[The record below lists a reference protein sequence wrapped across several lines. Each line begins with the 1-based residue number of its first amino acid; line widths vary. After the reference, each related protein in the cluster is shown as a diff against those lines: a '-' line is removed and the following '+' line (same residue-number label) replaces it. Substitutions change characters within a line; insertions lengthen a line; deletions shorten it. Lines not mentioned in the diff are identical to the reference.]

1 MVVVAVGW
9 VVVVGGGA
17 GGEKREGTSFHS
29 ALHPHSWQPTTVR
42 RWAVAVA
49 PRAHGRSMRS
59 ASSSPSRAVAV
70 IAEQL
75 WEARAAA
82 ARELGSAERVD
93 SGAPCGAA
101 CVPVRTW
108 APAPDPPTGA
118 AHRRHPQRSERW
130 MYRSAGPN
138 WRIQVNSSE
147 YMYLS
152 GKRCNTILKF
162 RTSGTRY
169 SSRRLRVPLV
179 RKHSQF
185 SSLSSVTLFWRQ
197 KLN

>member
-1 MVVVAVGW
+1 MVVVAV
-9 VVVVGGGA
+9 GGA

-101 CVPVRTW
+101 CVPVRTAW
-108 APAPDPPTGA
+108 APPDPPTGA
-118 AHRRHPQRSERW
+118 AHRRHHECTRHAGCSHGEFVPSRFIQLSLCRRYVRVLSIHV
-130 MYRSAGPN
+130 YSA
-138 WRIQVNSSE
+138 
-147 YMYLS
+147 
-152 GKRCNTILKF
+152 
-162 RTSGTRY
+162 
-169 SSRRLRVPLV
+169 
-179 RKHSQF
+179 
-185 SSLSSVTLFWRQ
+185 
-197 KLN
+197 

>member
-1 MVVVAVGW
+1 MY
-9 VVVVGGGA
+9 
-17 GGEKREGTSFHS
+17 T
-29 ALHPHSWQPTTVR
+29 
-42 RWAVAVA
+42 
-49 PRAHGRSMRS
+49 
-59 ASSSPSRAVAV
+59 
-70 IAEQL
+70 
-75 WEARAAA
+75 
-82 ARELGSAERVD
+82 
-93 SGAPCGAA
+93 
-101 CVPVRTW
+101 
-108 APAPDPPTGA
+108 
-118 AHRRHPQRSERW
+118 QRSERW

-138 WRIQVNSSE
+138 WRIQVNSSA

-185 SSLSSVTLFWRQ
+185 YSLSSVTLFWRQ

>member
-1 MVVVAVGW
+1 MYGNLLEFLRVSSQDPEFLIKCPDPVNELSGKSPISRIPNSRVFGISGFPTRLPVLVRISDRPGIIGYTGGAQNSA
-9 VVVVGGGA
+9 GGG
-17 GGEKREGTSFHS
+17 
-29 ALHPHSWQPTTVR
+29 PTVR
-42 RWAVAVA
+42 VILSRC
-49 PRAHGRSMRS
+49 PRYA
-59 ASSSPSRAVAV
+59 
-70 IAEQL
+70 
-75 WEARAAA
+75 
-82 ARELGSAERVD
+82 
-93 SGAPCGAA
+93 
-101 CVPVRTW
+101 
-108 APAPDPPTGA
+108 
-118 AHRRHPQRSERW
+118 QRSERW

-169 SSRRLRVPLV
+169 SRRRLRVPLV

-197 KLN
+197 TLN

>member
-1 MVVVAVGW
+1 MYP
-9 VVVVGGGA
+9 
-17 GGEKREGTSFHS
+17 GTVPMRNCARPVILKSGTLH
-29 ALHPHSWQPTTVR
+29 ALTK
-42 RWAVAVA
+42 
-49 PRAHGRSMRS
+49 
-59 ASSSPSRAVAV
+59 
-70 IAEQL
+70 L
-75 WEARAAA
+75 
-82 ARELGSAERVD
+82 L
-93 SGAPCGAA
+93 CGAA
-101 CVPVRTW
+101 RRRRRCPSMRLHPLFIQFSPVLPIIDAT
-108 APAPDPPTGA
+108 AFQ
-118 AHRRHPQRSERW
+118 PQRSERW

-169 SSRRLRVPLV
+169 STFSIFRTSGTRY
-179 RKHSQF
+179 SQF

>member
-1 MVVVAVGW
+1 
-9 VVVVGGGA
+9 
-17 GGEKREGTSFHS
+17 
-29 ALHPHSWQPTTVR
+29 
-42 RWAVAVA
+42 
-49 PRAHGRSMRS
+49 
-59 ASSSPSRAVAV
+59 
-70 IAEQL
+70 
-75 WEARAAA
+75 
-82 ARELGSAERVD
+82 
-93 SGAPCGAA
+93 
-101 CVPVRTW
+101 
-108 APAPDPPTGA
+108 
-118 AHRRHPQRSERW
+118 

-197 KLN
+197 TLITAVDVLAKPCVDCGLRTGNWCETLRAGGHCFAAMRVPGGSYSIETMSAARTR

>member
-1 MVVVAVGW
+1 MYGSTGCEVVWVGSLASAALW
-9 VVVVGGGA
+9 RLELL
-17 GGEKREGTSFHS
+17 GESSEPIARARKNATNIALNSTCQPARARYAMQPRPRRHS
-29 ALHPHSWQPTTVR
+29 V
-42 RWAVAVA
+42 
-49 PRAHGRSMRS
+49 HGNSVSTR
-59 ASSSPSRAVAV
+59 SRARSR
-70 IAEQL
+70 
-75 WEARAAA
+75 WRAAPA
-82 ARELGSAERVD
+82 
-93 SGAPCGAA
+93 SGYC
-101 CVPVRTW
+101 T
-108 APAPDPPTGA
+108 
-118 AHRRHPQRSERW
+118 QRSERW

-138 WRIQVNSSE
+138 WRIQVNSSGD
-147 YMYLS
+147 MYLS